1 MDQGE
6 VAVLTNAE
14 VANIL
19 QRIEFLE
26 EQNAQQQAHIVA
38 LQQARPN
45 VPREPKIN
53 DPEEFRGDRLQ
64 LQNFISQCQLKFAGE
79 PSKFTNEKIKILFA
93 GGRLRGEAY
102 SWFQPLL
109 TASQTSTPKEFTSFT
124 TFCDAL
130 TTIYGDPNLEI
141 TSERE
146 LRQLR
151 QTTSVSAYIAEFS
164 RIRQYVSHNEAALRD
179 QFYYGLRDNV
189 KDKLANSPRP
199 TTLVELMSAAT
210 AHDSRIHERL
220 LERKAN
226 QPFAPALSR
235 NSSTN
240 SNVPPTPSRT
250 PTPSAPVV
258 RPAPRAIP
266 NPQVPAT
273 STDGTTPMLI
283 DSGRFGSRAIS
294 AAERERRRA
303 ENLCFY
309 CGQPGHTLYTCPVKP
324 PPRTFSSSFAYP
336 ARSSSPSAET
346 VVSIQVDPQNYQTN
360 GSTHE

>member
-6 VAVLTNAE
+6 IAVLTNGE
-14 VANIL
+14 VANII
-19 QRIEFLE
+19 QRLEFLE
-26 EQNAQQQAHIVA
+26 EQNTQQQALIVA
-38 LQQARPN
+38 LQTRQN

-64 LQNFISQCQLKFAGE
+64 LQNFISQCQLKFAEE

-109 TASQTSTPKEFTSFT
+109 TASETSTPKEFVSFKA
-124 TFCDAL
+124 FCDAL

-151 QTTSVSAYIAEFS
+151 QTTSVSAYIAEFA

-199 TTLVELMSAAT
+199 TTLVELMAAAT

-226 QPFAPALSR
+226 QPFAPALTR

-250 PTPSAPVV
+250 PTPSMPIAQRPVPRVFATPPAQAP
-258 RPAPRAIP
+258 
-266 NPQVPAT
+266 

-294 AAERERRRA
+294 AAERERRRV

-309 CGQPGHTLYTCPVKP
+309 CGQPGHTLFTCPVKP

-336 ARSSSPSAET
+336 VRSSSPTAET
-346 VVSIQVDPQNYQTN
+346 VVSVQVDPQNYPTN
-360 GSTHE
+360 SSTHE